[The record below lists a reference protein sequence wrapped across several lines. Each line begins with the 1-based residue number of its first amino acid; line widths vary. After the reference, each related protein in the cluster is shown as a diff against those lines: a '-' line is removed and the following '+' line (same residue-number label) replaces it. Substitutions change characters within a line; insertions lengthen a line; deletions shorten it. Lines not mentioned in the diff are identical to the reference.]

1 MRAYSP
7 DLRQKI
13 VDAVRRGLTKT
24 EVARTFSVS
33 RSSVKRYVKIDNELS
48 SLVPSKPI
56 GSAPKIDDTAKRLL
70 ESDLEERPA
79 ATLAQRRAY
88 LLEIT
93 GLLSALWFKRRRLL
107 LRDALYQPCHDA
119 PGLAVSRSLCVQLA
133 AEILDLT
140 LLVLEEA
147 LEVWVGNLV
156 TRRVANRVIN
166 LDIDMREPFG
176 VLVVLDGAVLYAL
189 SHGLGRYSETVC
201 GFGHSQPFHTRLLT
215 P

>member
-93 GLLSALWFKRRRLL
+93 GLLSALWFKRRRL
-107 LRDALYQPCHDA
+107 
-119 PGLAVSRSLCVQLA
+119 
-133 AEILDLT
+133 
-140 LLVLEEA
+140 
-147 LEVWVGNLV
+147 
-156 TRRVANRVIN
+156 
-166 LDIDMREPFG
+166 
-176 VLVVLDGAVLYAL
+176 
-189 SHGLGRYSETVC
+189 
-201 GFGHSQPFHTRLLT
+201 
-215 P
+215 